1 MTRAVID
8 TDVLVSALINP
19 RGTPAKVLSLW
30 RDHRFVLLIS
40 ESILDEVG
48 RVLAQPRLQRR
59 YGLSPS
65 RVTRLL
71 RALRQFAV
79 VVEGGPGIGGVVRDP
94 EDQKFVDCAVAGRAD
109 YLVTGDD
116 DLLSLGE
123 HGGEQMISPAAFVQA
138 VPPR

>member
-1 MTRAVID
+1 MTRAVVD
-8 TDVLVSALINP
+8 TNVLVSALINP

-79 VVEGGPGIGGVVRDP
+79 VVEDGPGIGGVVRDP
-94 EDQKFVDCAVAGRAD
+94 EDQKFVDCAVAGHAD

-123 HGGEQMISPAAFVQA
+123 HGGVQIVSPTAFVQA